1 MDEFGRFGIKPVLNH
16 LEQGHRVRQGMS
28 ERGSAAVEFALVI
41 PAIVLVV
48 LAVTEVVVVARTQ
61 LELAQAARE
70 GARVAA
76 IAADP
81 AQAVSATRVALGEL
95 ASDASVTV
103 DRPFVVGESATVV
116 IRFPVRVFGLPITL
130 QADAAMRVE
139 S

>member
-1 MDEFGRFGIKPVLNH
+1 
-16 LEQGHRVRQGMS
+16 MS

-41 PAIVLVV
+41 PAVVLVV

-61 LELAQAARE
+61 LEIAQAARE
-70 GARVAA
+70 GVRVAA

-81 AQAVSATRVALGEL
+81 AEAVSATRGALGEL
-95 ASDASVTV
+95 ASDASITV

-116 IRFPVRVFGLPITL
+116 IRLPVRVFGLPITL

>member
-1 MDEFGRFGIKPVLNH
+1 MN
-16 LEQGHRVRQGMS
+16 

-41 PAIVLVV
+41 PAIVLVL

-81 AQAVSATRVALGEL
+81 AQAVTATRAALGSL
-95 ASDASVTV
+95 ATDATVTV
-103 DRPFVVGESATVV
+103 DRPFVVGESALVV
-116 IRFPVRVFGLPITL
+116 IRLPMRVFGLPITL
-130 QADAAMRVE
+130 KADAAMRVE

>member
-1 MDEFGRFGIKPVLNH
+1 
-16 LEQGHRVRQGMS
+16 MS
-28 ERGSAAVEFALVI
+28 ERGSAAVELALVI

-81 AQAVSATRVALGEL
+81 AQAVAATRTALGTL
-95 ASDASVTV
+95 ATDASITI
-103 DRPFVVGESATVV
+103 DRPYVVGESATVK
-116 IRFPVRVFGLPITL
+116 IRLPVRVFGLSVTL
-130 QADAAMRVE
+130 RAGAAMRVE

>member
-1 MDEFGRFGIKPVLNH
+1 MN
-16 LEQGHRVRQGMS
+16 

-41 PAIVLVV
+41 PAIVLVL

-70 GARVAA
+70 GVRVAA

-81 AQAVSATRVALGEL
+81 AQAVTATRTALGPL
-95 ASDASVTV
+95 AADATVTV
-103 DRPFVVGESATVV
+103 DRPYVVGESASVV
-116 IRFPVRVFGLPITL
+116 IRLPMRVFGLPITL
-130 QADAAMRVE
+130 KADAAMRVE